1 MKYIKQF
8 LVSVIILFIM
18 TACSNQMYDNSMEK
32 GIKSLEEKNYS
43 RAVSFFEIAAE
54 ENEKSQDAK
63 SYLNESTLL
72 NEANDFLTNEDYEQ
86 ALRSIL
92 KIEKLDDVHVV
103 VEKNA
108 KDLKKRI
115 TQKQQQRIYDEELV
129 SIQSLIKNQEYDKAE
144 SKLETLNN
152 QLTQNPDFTQKL
164 GEASQLLK
172 EAKENQKV
180 ADEKVSIENEQK
192 SIKNTE
198 LKKPQQL
205 VENDHFVYKTYV
217 NGRYGFSVQYPT
229 VFTEGQAPTN
239 DDGREFY
246 NEESTIV
253 AYGNLINILA
263 ENETIETYY
272 SQTLAELSNSVAYKR
287 LGNNWYVVS
296 YNRGSN
302 TIYQKAIINNGV
314 IFTLKITYPSS
325 QQNNYDSMVSHISNT
340 FTPGE

>member
-1 MKYIKQF
+1 MKYIKRF
-8 LVSVIILFIM
+8 LISVIILFIM
-18 TACSNQMYDNSMEK
+18 SACSNQTYDNSMEK
-32 GIKSLEEKNYS
+32 GIKSLEEKNYA
-43 RAVSFFEIAAE
+43 RAVSFFEIAVE

-72 NEANDFLTNEDYEQ
+72 NKANDFLTNEDYEQ

-103 VEKNA
+103 VEKSAN
-108 KDLKKRI
+108 DLKKRI
-115 TQKQQQRIYDEELV
+115 TQKQQQKIYDEELEN
-129 SIQSLIKNQEYDKAE
+129 IQNLIINQEYNKAE
-144 SKLETLNN
+144 SKLETLQN
-152 QLTQNPDFTQKL
+152 LLAQNPDFTEKL

-172 EAKENQKV
+172 EAKENQQV
-180 ADEKVSIENEQK
+180 TDEKVSKQNEQ
-192 SIKNTE
+192 IAIENTE

-205 VENDHFVYKTYV
+205 EENDHFVYNTYV
-217 NGRYGFSVQYPT
+217 NARYGFSVQYPT

-239 DDGREFY
+239 DDGREFF

-253 AYGNLINILA
+253 AYGSLINIVA

-272 SQTLAELSNSVAYKR
+272 NQTLAELSNSVAYKR

-296 YNRGSN
+296 YKSGSN

-314 IFTLKITYPSS
+314 IYTLQITYPSS
-325 QQNNYDSMVSHISNT
+325 QQHNYDSIVSHISNT